1 MKIKIVGKIN
11 LRKLR
16 DRKKK
21 KKKVMFSLGKE
32 RNRHFK

>member
-21 KKKVMFSLGKE
+21 EKGNVLSWKREESSL
-32 RNRHFK
+32 